1 MVDILNHVLPPTEQ
15 CRVVAGPH
23 VTKGHT
29 VEICKM
35 VKTVEPT
42 LAHYI
47 LYSAECSKM
56 CSNLI
61 QVDVAWC

>member
-23 VTKGHT
+23 MAKGHT

-35 VKTVEPT
+35 VKTVDSTP
-42 LAHYI
+42 AYYI
-47 LYSAECSKM
+47 NHCAKFFIKYLVPYKRY
-56 CSNLI
+56 LK
-61 QVDVAWC
+61 